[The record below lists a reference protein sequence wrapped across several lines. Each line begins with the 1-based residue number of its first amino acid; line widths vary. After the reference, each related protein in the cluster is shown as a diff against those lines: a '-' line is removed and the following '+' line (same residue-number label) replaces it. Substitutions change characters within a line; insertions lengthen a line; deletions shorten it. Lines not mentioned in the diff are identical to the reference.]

1 VEDAP
6 SSEIRAFE
14 ITSIFVALKLHF
26 IPQILPSR
34 QTDLQG
40 GEKDLARRLLK
51 NAQIQGASFDK
62 LRMNSPEE

>member
-34 QTDLQG
+34 QTDLRG